1 MHSICI
7 ILHTTPKQLLDVALL
22 LERDF
27 VKKLV
32 EYIGVC
38 REGLL
43 PSSRQVA
50 STSSSTHR
58 ERRQD
63 RQNLRR
69 PIADGLAQF
78 W

>member
-1 MHSICI
+1 MHPLCI
-7 ILHTTPKQLLDVALL
+7 ILHTVPKQVSDVALL

-27 VKKLV
+27 AEALV

-50 STSSSTHR
+50 SPSSSTHR